1 MTDDAYHA
9 LRDAVNLA
17 RMRQIQR
24 LPDLKAALV
33 QRGWPE
39 QTATEAIQAWANYEK
54 AKRLAE
60 IVR

>member
-17 RMRQIQR
+17 RMWQIRR
-24 LPDLKAALV
+24 LPDLKQALL
-33 QRGWPE
+33 RHGWSE
-39 QTATEAIQAWANYEK
+39 QTATEAIQAWSNYEK

-60 IVR
+60 IDR